1 MKYWSAYL
9 LTLMSS
15 FLIHAMDEK
24 AITLASTTNNVV
36 IQQQDLLHTLLSQIK
51 TSLPNRPSHGEIDAF
66 RKIETIAKEQKKD
79 LSKLTNYYTVFE
91 GVYQKYLK
99 PIKSEIQALKTQ
111 IEQAQKEK
119 KETSRLDNEL
129 KAKEDLYNINLIK
142 FRYYVIPASEEAKKL
157 NNKDLEYYNQFLV
170 QKQKELAQ
178 KQRVSQETESLL
190 IEKTQQAEGIKL
202 QLTELRNT
210 MTAKPVDSALSEEA
224 QKIASLTATL
234 KPIEFEIKKQ
244 KEIKAQTESD
254 IEFIK
259 NAISDSTNKIDEIK
273 AFIDAYDKRKTVFI
287 TMLEEK
293 KKEVSKCIEE
303 IEHQLKAEQ
312 QKLAATTLEN
322 KPSIES
328 NIKQLET
335 NLVRVTTQMNEVER
349 CIRKKDEKYG
359 ILEAASYEAKRTI
372 SNFGSSIVS
381 YFK

>member
-15 FLIHAMDEK
+15 FLTHAMDEK

-202 QLTELRNT
+202 QLAELHNA
-210 MTAKPVDSALSEEA
+210 MAAKPVASWSEEA
-224 QKIASLTATL
+224 QKIASLTAQL
-234 KPIEFEIKKQ
+234 KPIEVEIKKQ
-244 KEIKAQTESD
+244 KEIKAQTEKD
-254 IEFIK
+254 IKFID

-293 KKEVSKCIEE
+293 KKEVSKCKEE

-312 QKLAATTLEN
+312 QKLAVTTLEN

-328 NIKQLET
+328 NIKQLEA
-335 NLVRVTTQMNEVER
+335 NLVRITTQMNEVER

-372 SNFGSSIVS
+372 SNLGSSIVS